1 MQIPIT
7 SKQPA
12 VRSLMLAGALVFSTA
27 TAAQAF
33 GLGDIVNGAKK
44 AAKVTVEVVKVTREA
59 AKTPQK
65 IKSKVVNSLHDATG
79 GLAGRLYGE
88 AARHTVGRLRTDLS
102 KEAIDEIVNDYENVG
117 RSIPGYLR
125 GASSKAKGWVKGE
138 IKRMGRD
145 MGRGSYR
152 PRRSRSAAPPR
163 PAWDRPVGK
172 AKALVRKPG
181 LAPGSQKAPAF
192 WGPVPVSK
200 RIESRPQRAE
210 RPKRLSNHRGRQA
223 GNDRSIWGRP
233 VFAPP
238 GTSGRKVQGLK
249 RENLKPHRSSR
260 GRDVVRD
267 LKRRS
272 PNSFKRKGSKREMR
286 RDRQSR
292 RLSKPRRS
300 NRSSHRRRGRRR

>member
-7 SKQPA
+7 SKQSA

-33 GLGDIVNGAKK
+33 GLGDVWSGAKK

-65 IKSKVVNSLHDATG
+65 IKSKVVHSLHDATG

-88 AARHTVGRLRTDLS
+88 AARHTVGRLRTDLP

-163 PAWDRPVGK
+163 PGWDRPVGK
-172 AKALVRKPG
+172 AKALVRRPG
-181 LAPGSQKAPAF
+181 LAPGTKKAPAF
-192 WGPVPVSK
+192 WGPVPVTK
-200 RIESRPQRAE
+200 RTEIRAQRTE
-210 RPKRLSNHRGRQA
+210 KPKRLSKHRGRQV

-238 GTSGRKVQGLK
+238 KQRGRKVRGLT
-249 RENLKPHRSSR
+249 RENLKSHRSFR
-260 GRDVVRD
+260 GRKMHNARRKAG
-267 LKRRS
+267 LRMKRS
-272 PNSFKRKGSKREMR
+272 AGK
-286 RDRQSR
+286 
-292 RLSKPRRS
+292 RS
-300 NRSSHRRRGRRR
+300 NFRSNKTRRGRRR